1 MNNRSSLRILLLVFL
16 CVAGFGRVH
25 LQAQP
30 TADPAITALK
40 TIDPEILQYFPR
52 WRVCEP
58 DLQIQIRQTFALMGF
73 DKAKLDAQ
81 NIVVTCA
88 PVRTDLEEPEYDLIL
103 VECGKEQMVAA
114 EIQSFMKKLS
124 YRIADPKRPYCFQ
137 DIPPSDPPTP
147 PQVAQIIDYMRPTN
161 VNHAFTLS
169 AFEQTLKIGKT
180 GFWINS
186 SIGTD
191 NVGYTYWSSGEGRIT
206 LQRPLYQNLDNDTRR
221 AIPYLINARFGF
233 GYRMTGGL
241 DGQNRFLDFVP
252 GRNLNAGTG
261 GKIVGGLDFHMP
273 FHPQAGLALNL
284 ELPLSGISADNSID
298 RTTYATLALGNR
310 PPLPIGVDGDI
321 ISTAALLR
329 STGQVTV
336 FYNWW
341 LDEKAPE
348 NFFRFDVG
356 ISYAEV
362 REAAV
367 MNPVGDPLQAFLA
380 IDGVSGLQT
389 WRPMEALD
397 WVYFKTE
404 YRNQNAFPF
413 GVSLQYSNQI
423 LLGRAYIPLL
433 GDWLYIEGRY
443 ATPLRDA
450 RPFERTN
457 FFMVSPVL
465 RLNF

>member
-1 MNNRSSLRILLLVFL
+1 MNIRFPISLSLVAVL
-16 CVAGFGRVH
+16 CMMAVGSTTVVA
-25 LQAQP
+25 QSK
-30 TADPAITALK
+30 ADEAITALK

-58 DLQIQIRQTFALMGF
+58 DLQIQIRQTFALMGY
-73 DKAKLDAQ
+73 DKSKLDQQ
-81 NIVVTCA
+81 NIVITCA
-88 PVRTDLEEPEYDLIL
+88 PLRTDLEEPEYDLIL
-103 VECGKEQMVAA
+103 IECGTEQMVAA
-114 EIQSFMKKLS
+114 EIQANMKKLS
-124 YRIADPKRPYCFQ
+124 YRISNPKRPYCYQ

-161 VNHAFTLS
+161 VNNAFTLS

-191 NVGYTYWSSGEGRIT
+191 QVGYTYWSSGEGRIT
-206 LQRPLYQNLDNDTRR
+206 LQRPLYQNLDNATRR

-241 DGQNRFLDFVP
+241 DGQNKILDFIP
-252 GRNLNAGTG
+252 GRQLNAGAG

-273 FHPQAGLALNL
+273 FHPQAGLSVNL
-284 ELPLSGISADNSID
+284 ELPLSGIDASSTID
-298 RTTYATLALGNR
+298 STTYAVMPLGIR
-310 PPLPIGVDGDI
+310 PPIAVGVDGDVVA
-321 ISTAALLR
+321 TAALLR

-341 LDEKAPE
+341 LDEQAPE
-348 NFFRFDVG
+348 NFFRFDAG

-362 REAAV
+362 RQAA
-367 MNPVGDPLQAFLA
+367 MMTDLNDPLTRFLA
-380 IDGVSGLQT
+380 FDGVLGLNT
-389 WRPMEALD
+389 WRPVEALD
-397 WVYFKTE
+397 WVYFKAE
-404 YRNQNAFPF
+404 YRNENAFPF

-423 LLGRAYIPLL
+423 LLGRAYLPVL
-433 GDWLYIEGRY
+433 GDWLYVEGRY

-450 RPFERTN
+450 RPFELTN
-457 FFMVSPVL
+457 FFMISPVL

>member
-1 MNNRSSLRILLLVFL
+1 MNLRFPIPFLLVAFL
-16 CVAGFGRVH
+16 CLLTMGPSAVLAQTKDDAKVA
-25 LQAQP
+25 
-30 TADPAITALK
+30 ALK

-52 WRVCEP
+52 WRICEP
-58 DLQIQIRQTFALMGF
+58 DLQIQIRQNFVLMGY
-73 DKAKLDAQ
+73 DKTKLDQQ
-81 NIVVTCA
+81 NITVTCA
-88 PVRTDLEEPEYDLIL
+88 PIRTDLEEPEFELIL
-103 VECGKEQMVAA
+103 VECGTEQMVAS
-114 EIQSFMKKLS
+114 EIQANMKKLS
-124 YRIADPKRPYCFQ
+124 YRIADPKRPYCYVE
-137 DIPPSDPPTP
+137 IPPSEPPTP

-169 AFEQTLKIGKT
+169 AFEQTLKVGKT

-191 NVGYTYWSSGEGRIT
+191 QVGYTYWSSGEGRIT

-241 DGQNRFLDFVP
+241 DGQNKIIDFIP
-252 GRNLNAGTG
+252 GRLLNAGTG

-284 ELPLSGISADNSID
+284 ELPLSGINATNTID
-298 RTTYATLALGNR
+298 RTTYASLPLGVR
-310 PPLPIGVDGDI
+310 PPVAVGVEGDVIATAPI
-321 ISTAALLR
+321 LR

-348 NFFRFDVG
+348 NFFRFDAG

-362 REAAV
+362 REAAMMTDV
-367 MNPVGDPLQAFLA
+367 ADPLIAFLA
-380 IDGVSGLQT
+380 VDGVNGLRT

-397 WVYFKTE
+397 WVYVKTE

-413 GVSLQYSNQI
+413 GISLQYSNQI
-423 LLGRAYIPLL
+423 LLGRAYVPLL
-433 GDWLYIEGRY
+433 GDWLYVEGRY

-457 FFMVSPVL
+457 FFMISPVL